1 MSTVDE
7 RITER
12 FRGLVNAH
20 VTKLGGKEAYQ
31 ARRRQCQTDLKFLS
45 TEIFHRDFFEATH
58 RPVIDFF
65 LKKTPFA
72 PAFQQGSTYT
82 LAEFQAAIA
91 NLETLE
97 RRKGILLYPRGNFK
111 SSFDADDIC
120 QYIICYPDI
129 RILIMV
135 GESSLGEAFV
145 PEIKERFV
153 LQEKAIPTEFQLLF
167 PEFVI
172 DIEADKDRGG
182 AQEYWCPARRIKQV
196 APTLGS
202 ISILGSSSGHHCDV
216 FKCDDVVTDTT
227 PIETSMS
234 RNKLVRKFVTTA
246 NLLDP
251 HGVLEL
257 IGTRYHEE
265 DLYDHVRT
273 ILKNCRYLC
282 GSSWTALPHA
292 RHKKLKELTEGDV
305 VLLFPERQGF
315 AFLREKLLLDEDT
328 FCLQQLND
336 PKKVG
341 LSVKFRIEDLRAATT
356 RIPQNPSFRRYNFW
370 DVATTNSE
378 GSDYTAG
385 GCLLVDTTKWI
396 AYLHHFI
403 MEKYTPSELAY
414 QIAKMAKETNPE
426 RVMFERY
433 TATNACW
440 LEQEV
445 RKIGVSWGYEIP
457 IHTIK
462 VDKTKGAK
470 GPRICGLEPLI
481 RGGRLFFSNL
491 LPNLDSLFKQFTDF
505 TGVPHPKRND
515 DGPDM
520 LSFLRLVMPMTG
532 IDMPKAQ
539 EPSMNFGLQTID
551 NSKDNAA
558 WMAAHGKDPAVRS
571 FLRPPAPPVQ
581 VAPSTAAPGYFPGQ

>member
-1 MSTVDE
+1 MPS
-7 RITER
+7 ER
-12 FRGLVNAH
+12 FLNAVKAYKDGLGAA
-20 VTKLGGKEAYQ
+20 AYF
-31 ARRRQCQTDLKFLS
+31 ARRLQCQTDLQFLS
-45 TEIFHRDFFEATH
+45 TAIFKRDFFECTH
-58 RPVIDFF
+58 RPLIDFF
-65 LKKTPFA
+65 LKKKPFA
-72 PAFQQGSTYT
+72 PAFQRNASYT
-82 LAEFQAAIA
+82 LGDFHDSIEV
-91 NLETLE
+91 LGTLAQ
-97 RRKGILLYPRGNFK
+97 RKGVCLYPRGSYK

-120 QYIICYPDI
+120 QYVICYPDI

-153 LQEKAIPTEFQLLF
+153 LRDKAEPTEFQLLF

-172 DIEADKDRGG
+172 DLEEDKDRGG
-182 AQEYWCPARRIKQV
+182 AQEYWCPARKLKQKE
-196 APTLGS
+196 PTVGS
-202 ISILGSSSGHHCDV
+202 ISILGATSGWHCDV
-216 FKCDDVVTDTT
+216 LKCDDVVTDTT

-251 HGVLEL
+251 HGILEL

-265 DLYDHVRT
+265 DLYDHAKSA
-273 ILKNCRYLC
+273 LKDCRYLC
-282 GSSWTALPHA
+282 GASWTPLPHA
-292 RHKKLKELTEGDV
+292 RHKKTKELLESDV
-305 VLLFPERQGF
+305 VLLFPERQNF
-315 AFLREKLLLDEDT
+315 AFLREKLLLDEET
-328 FCLQQLND
+328 FYLQQLND
-336 PKKVG
+336 PKKLG
-341 LSVKFRIEDLRAATT
+341 PTVKFRLEDLRAATT

-378 GSDYTAG
+378 SSDYTAG
-385 GCLLVDTTKWI
+385 GCLLIDTTKWV
-396 AYLHHFI
+396 AYLHQFI
-403 MEKYTPSELAY
+403 MEKYTPTELAY
-414 QIAKMAKETNPE
+414 QIATMAKNTNPE

-445 RKIGVSWGYEIP
+445 RKICVGWGYDIP
-457 IHTIK
+457 IHTMK
-462 VDKTKGAK
+462 VDKTKNAK

-481 RGGRLFFSNL
+481 KGGRLFFSNL
-491 LPNLDSLFKQFTDF
+491 LPNLDGLFKQFTDF

-532 IDMPKAQ
+532 IDMPRAQ
-539 EPSMNFGLQTID
+539 EPGINMGLHTID

-558 WMAAHGKDPAVRS
+558 WSAAQMKDPAVRA
-571 FLRPPAPPVQ
+571 FLQPQAPPMQ
-581 VAPSTAAPGYFPGQ
+581 AAPRLQAQGYFPGQ